1 MILLKIPSERAAA
14 DRSRLIRLFL
24 IAGAISAPLALLVI
38 TIDGFLRPGYSP
50 ISQVVSDLGVG
61 PHAWILNITLVVFGL
76 LCMLFALGFSH
87 LMRPLIGKRG
97 LAVSTSLL
105 VLTGAGFV
113 NDGLFTEYNP
123 VDPQAS
129 LHNTLHILGFFVA
142 FSSLALA
149 LLLIGLLLRKD
160 RVWRR
165 YGWYSFS
172 SSLVMVLLIITLLLM
187 ILPDASPESGMQI
200 LGLTERMLLV
210 VACSWPAVTG
220 YWLFA
225 RLQTQQVDE
234 YAGAWADRFDLA
246 LGSRK
251 PIAHRVTSVSQGV
264 AAAQHPHTPA
274 CPSQEL
280 AAPAK
285 ANSSLSRA
293 AA

>member
-1 MILLKIPSERAAA
+1 MILLQIPSERATA

-24 IAGAISAPLALLVI
+24 AVGALSAPLAVLVI

-61 PHAWILNITLVVFGL
+61 QHAWILNTVLVVFGP
-76 LCMLFALGFSH
+76 LCMLFALGFSQT
-87 LMRPLIGKRG
+87 MRTSIGRRR
-97 LAVSTSLL
+97 LVASTSLL

-123 VDPQAS
+123 ADPQAA

-149 LLLIGLLLRKD
+149 LLLIGLHLRKD

-200 LGLTERMLLV
+200 IGLAERMLLV

-220 YWLFA
+220 YRLFA

-251 PIAHRVTSVSQGV
+251 PIAHRVTSVSHGV
-264 AAAQHPHTPA
+264 ATAQHPPKPIAH
-274 CPSQEL
+274 
-280 AAPAK
+280 
-285 ANSSLSRA
+285 SLSRA